1 MIKNFYGEIMKSEM
15 TNVDVCCVVD
25 ELQNLVNGRLDKAFL
40 IDNEQNRELILKIH
54 VPEGGSRE
62 LVISIGKYKYITL
75 TNYEREKPKLP
86 PSFAMLLRKY
96 LKNAKLIKI
105 EQINFDRIVIFHFE
119 TKEGV
124 YKLVAELFGDG
135 NIIFLNSE
143 DTIIAPLKVERW
155 STRKIV
161 PKEKY
166 KFPPQKPLNPYNLEF
181 SIAYEV
187 FKDYFLNNKGVECV
201 RLISR
206 VFGIGGLYAEEI
218 CERAGIDKKKKDLS
232 KEEIKKLFE
241 ASKNL
246 FNEIFNNT
254 KPQIILK
261 ESEYFDVVP
270 IDLKKYDGL
279 EKKYYNSFLE
289 AVDDYFAKFLTKVVV
304 KKEKSKIEREIERQ
318 ENILKRQL
326 ETLKKYKE
334 DAEKN
339 QIKGDLIY
347 ANYQIVEELLNAIR
361 QAREKMDWARIKK
374 IIKENKE
381 HPILGL
387 IENINENVGEII
399 IRLKSEIDDKVIE
412 ERVSLDIR
420 KNAFENAEIYYEKAK
435 KLRNKIE
442 GIENAIELTKKK
454 IEELKKKGEEELK
467 EMESAKMKK
476 KVRKERK
483 WYEKFKWTVIN
494 GFLVIAGKDAIT
506 NEIIIKKYTDKDD
519 IVFHADIQGA
529 PFTVI
534 KTQGR
539 EVDEET
545 LEEVAKFSVSHSRAW
560 KLGYGAIDTY
570 WVKPE
575 QISKTAESGEYLKRG
590 AFVIRG
596 ERHYY
601 RNTPLE
607 LGIGA
612 IEYDGDVKITTAPPK
627 TLQKSFIKWV
637 LLKPSNKEKG
647 KVVKELKEIFKD
659 YGVDD
664 EDILRVLPPGGCEIV
679 KK

>member
-1 MIKNFYGEIMKSEM
+1 MKSEI

-25 ELQNLVNGRLDKAFL
+25 ELQNLINGRLDKAFL

-62 LVISIGKYKYITL
+62 LVISIGRYKYITL

-105 EQINFDRIVIFHFE
+105 EQVNFDRIVIFHFE
-119 TKEGV
+119 TRDGI

-135 NIIFLNSE
+135 NIIFLNNE
-143 DTIIAPLKVERW
+143 DIIIAPLRVERW
-155 STRKIV
+155 SSRNII
-161 PKEKY
+161 PREKY

-218 CERAGIDKKKKDLS
+218 CERAEIDKKKKELS
-232 KEEIKKLFE
+232 EEEIKKLFE

-246 FNEIFNNT
+246 FNEIFNNR
-254 KPQIILK
+254 KPQIVLK
-261 ESEYFDVVP
+261 DNEYFDVVP

-289 AVDDYFAKFLTKVVV
+289 AVDDYFAKFLVKVEV
-304 KKEKSKIEREIERQ
+304 KKEKSKFEREIERQ

-326 ETLKKYKE
+326 GTLKKYKE

-374 IIKENKE
+374 IIRENKE

-387 IENINENVGEII
+387 IENINENVGEIVV
-399 IRLKSEIDDKVIE
+399 RLKSEVDDNVIE

-420 KNAFENAEIYYEKAK
+420 KNAFENAESYYEKAK

-454 IEELKKKGEEELK
+454 IDELKKKGEEELK
-467 EMESAKMKK
+467 EKESIQMKK

-534 KTQGR
+534 KTYGR

-607 LGIGA
+607 LGIGV
-612 IEYDGDVKITTAPPK
+612 IEYDGDIKITTAPPK

-637 LLKPSNKEKG
+637 ILKPSNKEKG

-664 EDILRVLPPGGCEIV
+664 EDILRVLPPGGCEVV

>member
-1 MIKNFYGEIMKSEM
+1 MKTEM

-25 ELQNLVNGRLDKAFL
+25 ELQSLINGRLDKAFL
-40 IDNEQNRELILKIH
+40 IDNENNRELILKIH

-96 LKNAKLIKI
+96 LKNAKLVKI
-105 EQINFDRIVIFHFE
+105 EQVNFDRIVIFHFE
-119 TKEGV
+119 TKEGI
-124 YKLVAELFGDG
+124 YKLVVELFGEG
-135 NIIFLNSE
+135 NAIFLNNE
-143 DTIIAPLKVERW
+143 NVIIAPLRVERW

-161 PKEKY
+161 PKEEY
-166 KFPPQKPLNPYNLEF
+166 KFPPQKPLNPYNLDF

-187 FKDYFLNNKGVECV
+187 FKDYFLNNKDVECV

-206 VFGIGGLYAEEI
+206 IFGIGGLYAEEI
-218 CERAGIDKKKKDLS
+218 CERAGIDKKKKDLN
-232 KEEIKKLFE
+232 EDEIKNLFE

-246 FNEIFNNT
+246 FNEIFNNK
-254 KPQIILK
+254 KPQIVLK
-261 ESEYFDVVP
+261 DDRYFDVVP

-289 AVDDYFAKFLTKVVV
+289 AVDDYFAKFLTNIVV
-304 KKEKSKIEREIERQ
+304 KKEKSKIEREIEKQ
-318 ENILKRQL
+318 ENILKRQMD
-326 ETLKKYKE
+326 TLKKYKE

-347 ANYQIVEELLNAIR
+347 ANYQIVEELLSAIR

-374 IIKENKE
+374 IVRENKE

-387 IENINENVGEII
+387 IENINENVGEIV
-399 IRLKSEIDDKVIE
+399 IRLKSEVDDKVIE

-420 KNAFENAEIYYEKAK
+420 KNAFENAENYYEKAK
-435 KLRNKIE
+435 KLKNKIE

-467 EMESAKMKK
+467 EKEKLKMKK

-534 KTQGR
+534 KTEGR

-607 LGIGA
+607 LGIGV
-612 IEYDGDVKITTAPPK
+612 IEYDGDIKITTAPPK

>member
-1 MIKNFYGEIMKSEM
+1 MKTEI
-15 TNVDVCCVVD
+15 TNVDVCCIVN

-40 IDNEQNRELILKIH
+40 IENEQNRELILKIH
-54 VPEGGSRE
+54 APEGGSRE
-62 LVISIGKYKYITL
+62 VVISVGKYKYITL

-105 EQINFDRIVIFHFE
+105 EQVNFDRIVIFHFE
-119 TKEGV
+119 VKGEV
-124 YKLVAELFGDG
+124 YKLIAELFGEG
-135 NIIFLNSE
+135 NIILLNSE
-143 DTIIAPLKVERW
+143 DVIILPLRIERW
-155 STRKIV
+155 STRNIV

-166 KFPPQKPLNPYNLEF
+166 KFPPQKPLNPYNLDF

-187 FKDYFLNNKGVECV
+187 FKDYFLENKGVECV

-206 VFGIGGLYAEEI
+206 VFGLGGLYAEEI
-218 CERAGIDKKKKDLS
+218 CERVGIDKKKKNLS
-232 KEEIKKLFE
+232 EEEIKKLFE
-241 ASKNL
+241 TSKNL
-246 FNEIFNNT
+246 FNEIFNNK
-254 KPQIILK
+254 KPQIVLK
-261 ESEYFDVVP
+261 DGEYFDVVP
-270 IDLKKYDGL
+270 IDLKKYQNL

-289 AVDDYFAKFLTKVVV
+289 AVDNYFAKFLFSVEI

-326 ETLKKYKE
+326 ETLNKYKE
-334 DAEKN
+334 ESEKN

-347 ANYQIVEELLNAIR
+347 ANYQIVEELLNTIKM
-361 QAREKMDWARIKK
+361 AREKMDWTKIKK
-374 IIKENKE
+374 IIKENKD

-387 IENINENVGEII
+387 IENINENSGEII
-399 IRLKSEIDDKVIE
+399 LRLKSEVDDKVIE

-420 KNAFENAEIYYEKAK
+420 KNAFENAERYYEKSK
-435 KLRNKIE
+435 KLRSKIE
-442 GIENAIELTKKK
+442 GIEKAIELTKKK
-454 IEELKKKGEEELK
+454 IEELKKKSDKELK
-467 EMESAKMKK
+467 EKESLKMKK

-534 KTQGR
+534 KTNGR
-539 EVDEET
+539 KVDEET

-560 KLGYGAIDTY
+560 KLGYGAMDTY

-575 QISKTAESGEYLKRG
+575 QISKTTESGEYLKRG

-596 ERHYY
+596 KKNYF

-607 LGIGA
+607 LGIGI
-612 IEYDGDVKITTAPPK
+612 IEYDNDLKITTAPPK

-637 LLKPSNKEKG
+637 LLKPGNKEKG
-647 KVVKELKEIFKD
+647 KLVKELKEIFKD
-659 YGVDD
+659 YDIDD